1 MFFFSQQF
9 FREVLGLAADFPV
22 FPREIFACGANQRN
36 SAFPHFPHR
45 SGVYKTVADKHEWYG
60 VWLYA

>member
-45 SGVYKTVADKHEWYG
+45 SGVYKTVYLMFSSNVLKFI
-60 VWLYA
+60 V